1 MLLLLLSVERGS
13 ERGRMETLT
22 LWWQWECVAQ
32 WMNERQRA
40 QLGFGES
47 SRPATATAAT
57 ATVQPVYNAQRQT
70 QFVCKFH
77 ENLNTCKNN
86 THQQRIQEKNK
97 KQAQKKRGQKQL
109 NKTRHQSQKRATVR
123 RARQLDTHHP
133 LFYRTGTIS
142 KVTWTTSDWIEIY
155 RKGGYAVLV
164 NLVVKKVLIFGYQY
178 NFLNNLLLRFYN
190 FAMNYH
196 YLTAN
201 NENNPTIIKS

>member
-1 MLLLLLSVERGS
+1 MSGS
-13 ERGRMETLT
+13 EPISVSGKVLARLRLRRLQLQYNPCTTPSARRNLYANFMRISTHAKT
-22 LWWQWECVAQ
+22 THTN
-32 WMNERQRA
+32 NE
-40 QLGFGES
+40 
-47 SRPATATAAT
+47 
-57 ATVQPVYNAQRQT
+57 Y
-70 QFVCKFH
+70 K
-77 ENLNTCKNN
+77 KKK
-86 THQQRIQEKNK
+86 IK

-109 NKTRHQSQKRATVR
+109 NKTRHQNQKRATVR

-178 NFLNNLLLRFYN
+178 NFLNNFLLRFYN

-196 YLTAN
+196 YYHCLTAI
-201 NENNPTIIKS
+201 NENNPIIIRG